1 MIDVADTV
9 HPPDVVFHEIQ
20 KELLHY
26 DENLLRKPTVVI
38 ANKMD
43 EEGAE
48 KGMSLLRHS
57 TSLPVIPTSAE
68 GKQESRGSGKNLAAS
83 VYPVGQIIV
92 AFLYFS

>member
-1 MIDVADTV
+1 M
-9 HPPDVVFHEIQ
+9 VFHEIQ

-57 TSLPVIPTSAE
+57 TSLPVIPDPGTK